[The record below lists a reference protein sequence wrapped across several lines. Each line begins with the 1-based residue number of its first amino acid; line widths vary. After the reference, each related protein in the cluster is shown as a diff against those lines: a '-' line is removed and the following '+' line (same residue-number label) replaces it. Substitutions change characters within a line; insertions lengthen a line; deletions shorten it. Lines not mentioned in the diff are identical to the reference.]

1 MEMQVSWADRAHPLE
16 VGAVVGRDEPSAL
29 LVVSRGASMAFSS
42 PAATCW
48 LVLRGEAETE
58 CREGHFRLGAGDWLA
73 LERESRPTLYAG
85 TGAVVVGIAL
95 SATMQLQLQQSAQAA
110 VFPGRGRLPARSRA
124 MMARLWRRS
133 AAFARNESRGCEA
146 DRRQLGQIL
155 RSLAGLQQEFRG
167 MVDRCPG
174 RSLRRKRQVFA
185 RMQRARLYLEGNVA
199 RAVRIPE
206 LAELSSMSVWY
217 FTKTFHALYGEGPQA
232 ASTRIRLR
240 HAGELLLQTRWSVS
254 EVGAA
259 CGFENN
265 CSFSRAFRAQYG
277 MPPSLYRFDGDR
289 QVRTDGAN
297 AADMHRQAGMAWAP

>member
-1 MEMQVSWADRAHPLE
+1 MEMQVSWADRTYPLE
-16 VGAVVGRDEPSAL
+16 VGAVAGRDEPSAL
-29 LVVSRGASMAFSS
+29 LAVSRGASLAFAS

-48 LVLRGEAETE
+48 LVLRGEAEAE
-58 CREGHFRLGAGDWLA
+58 SREGRFRLVTGDWLA

-85 TGAVVVGIAL
+85 NGAVVVGIAL

-110 VFPGRGRLPARSRA
+110 VFPGRGRLPTHSRA
-124 MMARLWRRS
+124 TMLRLWRRS
-133 AAFARNESRGCEA
+133 AAFARNETRACEA

-185 RMQRARLYLEGNVA
+185 RMQRAYLYLQGNVA

-206 LAELSSMSVWY
+206 LADLSSMSVWY

-240 HAGELLLQTRWSVS
+240 HAAELLL
-254 EVGAA
+254 
-259 CGFENN
+259 
-265 CSFSRAFRAQYG
+265 
-277 MPPSLYRFDGDR
+277 
-289 QVRTDGAN
+289 
-297 AADMHRQAGMAWAP
+297 